1 MASGNTNFGNSAGT
15 GTVGA
20 DGFLGPVTG
29 AITGNV
35 TGNLTG
41 NQSGGSVAATTL
53 SASSYVSVPSQ
64 IVAAAGTSSQT
75 NATAITKS
83 GFVIT
88 TVTNSTRGIRLPTAA
103 TGRMVWGNNAGAFA
117 ALVYPGTNDRINAL
131 STNAALLLTAA
142 KGALYRA
149 RDAVT
154 WDVMTGA

>member
-1 MASGNTNFGNSAGT
+1 MTAPNTSFATSSADHAVLG
-15 GTVGA
+15 
-20 DGFLGPVTG
+20 DGFTAGALGFV
-29 AITGNV
+29 
-35 TGNLTG
+35 GNLAG
-41 NQSGGSVAATTL
+41 AVAGAVSATTL
-53 SASSYVSVPSQ
+53 SASGYVSVPSQ